1 MNTNEIYE
9 LIDEHLK
16 KLDEPKNVSIALVA
30 DKEWEVRVIGKRY
43 SIWIGNYTNYDETIK
58 IAEIVS
64 QYLTSKQFNNTNEK
78 QVNGTHYKSKI
89 QCWDYIIANNIGYL
103 EGNVIKYVTRHKSKG
118 GRADILK
125 AIHYL
130 EKILEVE
137 YGVEE

>member
-1 MNTNEIYE
+1 MEKS
-9 LIDEHLK
+9 LK
-16 KLDEPKNVSIALVA
+16 DILNSTFTLYNSASTRNSASEPVGFN
-30 DKEWEVRVIGKRY
+30 
-43 SIWIGNYTNYDETIK
+43 IGNEMNAND
-58 IAEIVS
+58 
-64 QYLTSKQFNNTNEK
+64 KQIGG
-78 QVNGTHYKSKI
+78 QHYQQSI
-89 QCWDYIIANNIGYL
+89 QPWDYIIANQLGYL